1 MKPEESRKQSLTGYV
16 LTTAEEALVL
26 EMDRREY
33 PVEMIVFVLE
43 LLETEQQREETAQW
57 LAEANVKAATGKEMK
72 TQEEAMSWLESRTEE
87 AIRKAQSEVDANG
100 GDANQATTEGK

>member
-1 MKPEESRKQSLTGYV
+1 MKPEESRTQSSTGYV

-57 LAEANVKAATGKEMK
+57 LAEANVKGGAETPL
-72 TQEEAMSWLESRTEE
+72 LEKLLQMGLLEREPPS
-87 AIRKAQSEVDANG
+87 KALLPTSSE
-100 GDANQATTEGK
+100 